1 MQSFKA
7 IRIRPGTKAT
17 IDIHGTG
24 KDKVINYADYQKL
37 TSDFFSFKGDK
48 SKRHLIGIPPRE
60 NRLIVIDI
68 DAGGDAHKFDGRPW
82 WEAFCRENPLPSTY
96 VVKTPNNGYH
106 FYFRLPASSETE
118 DLNPPKQLA
127 RGVDV
132 IYNGYVLA
140 PPSDGYEII
149 NGSIF
154 EIAAVPASLFMALEN
169 AKTDSIYLE
178 SVPQELKSLG
188 KIHQLFS
195 EEQVRELREAL
206 KLFQSTSSISY
217 RTWVSGIF
225 SLRAGCGEDHE
236 LLRELVTLF
245 SMNQSYEV
253 GDEEKALRI
262 AYSSDPSGNIGP
274 GTIFT
279 ILKQARIELSPSAMS
294 AKVDR
299 QHILTKAGVKFSSG
313 ADGGFKVHATESNIG
328 AILNVLFDPQQLYH
342 DTRSRLYVLNG
353 FPISDE
359 ELVNITLPMLQSEQ
373 SLGLNN
379 LKKSTIY
386 SGIELLLYGRKRDP
400 YKEMLTN
407 SVWDGVPRIDTFFSK
422 YFGTLDD
429 AYHRMVA
436 RCFWVSV
443 AARGVKPGEKVDFML
458 VLEGD
463 EGINKS
469 SIVKAIGGDYTFAPT
484 RPDLMTNENELRK
497 MHQASIVELPELIGL
512 IGQDAEMV
520 KGFITTTEDSI
531 RPLFGKKAFPN
542 PRGFVFVGTTN
553 KRRYLDYD
561 MGDRRFLPVTVHKN
575 IDIVK
580 IKTDREQLFAEA
592 VHRYKQGEKWWDI
605 DKVLLSSVISKKKLI
620 DPLASEIK
628 LICEGRA
635 MVSVTFIFKQLVA
648 MDLINKSLSPAV
660 NLRITN
666 CLTTIGFKEIDTIE
680 GVMWQNPNPHK
691 NLINSFE
698 ATYSVSELI

>member
-37 TSDFFSFKGDK
+37 TNDFFSYKGDP
-48 SKRHLIGIPPRE
+48 SKRHLIGIPPKA

-68 DAGGDAHKFDGRPW
+68 DAGGAAHKFDGRPW
-82 WEAFCRENPLPSTY
+82 WEAFCKENPMPPTY

-106 FYFRLPASSETE
+106 FYFRIPASMEPE
-118 DLNPPKQLA
+118 DLSPPKELA

-154 EIAAVPASLFMALEN
+154 DIAPIPPTIFMSLEN

-178 SVPQELKSLG
+178 NVPKESKSLG
-188 KIHQLFS
+188 KIHQLFTP
-195 EEQVRELREAL
+195 EQIEELRYGL
-206 KLFQSTSSISY
+206 NLFQSTSGVSY
-217 RTWVSGIF
+217 NTWVNGLF
-225 SLRAGCGEDHE
+225 SLRAGCGEDKE

-245 SMNQSYEV
+245 TNNQSYEV
-253 GDEEKALRI
+253 GDEERAMTIALD
-262 AYSSDPSGNIGP
+262 ADPNGNIGP

-279 ILKQARIELSPSAMS
+279 ILKQARIELSPRAISS
-294 AKVDR
+294 KVDR
-299 QHILTKAGVKFSSG
+299 QQILIRAGVKFSSG
-313 ADGGFKVHATESNIG
+313 ADGAFKVHATESNIG
-328 AILNVLFDPQQLYH
+328 SILNVLFDPQQLYF
-342 DTRSRLYVLNG
+342 DTRNRLYILNG

-386 SGIELLLYGRKRDP
+386 SGIELLLFNRKRDP

-407 SVWDGVPRIDTFFSK
+407 TVWDGVPRIDTFFSK

-436 RCFWVSV
+436 RCFWVSL
-443 AARGVKPGEKVDFML
+443 AARGVKPGSKVDFML

-469 SIVKAIGGDYTFAPT
+469 SIVKAIGGDYTLAPT

-561 MGDRRFLPVTVHKN
+561 MGERRFLPVAVHKN

-580 IKTDREQLFAEA
+580 IKLDREQLFAEA
-592 VHRYKQGEKWWDI
+592 VDRYKKGEKWWDI
-605 DKVLLSSVISKKKLI
+605 DKTLLSAVINKKKLI

-628 LICEGRA
+628 IICEGRA
-635 MVSVTFIFKQLVA
+635 MVSVTFIFKQLVS

-666 CLTTIGFKEIDTIE
+666 CLTTIGFKEVDTIE

-698 ATYSVSELI
+698 MSYSVSDLI